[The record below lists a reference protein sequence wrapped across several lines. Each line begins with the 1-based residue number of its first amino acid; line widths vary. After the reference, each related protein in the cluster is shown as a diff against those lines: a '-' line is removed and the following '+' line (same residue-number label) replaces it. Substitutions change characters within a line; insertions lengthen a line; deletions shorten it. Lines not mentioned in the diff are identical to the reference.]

1 MHGHRHRRRRKHG
14 KAFGF
19 NGLKPAS
26 KDSGSTSQSS
36 ADKPSTSS
44 APSQS

>member
-1 MHGHRHRRRRKHG
+1 MSRHRRRRKHG

-26 KDSGSTSQSS
+26 KDSSTKSQSS
-36 ADKPSTSS
+36 AS
-44 APSQS
+44 APSAPSASSNS

>member
-1 MHGHRHRRRRKHG
+1 MSRHRRRRKHG

-26 KDSGSTSQSS
+26 KDSSTKSESS
-36 ADKPSTSS
+36 ASASS
-44 APSQS
+44 ASSASSKS

>member
-1 MHGHRHRRRRKHG
+1 MSRHRRRRKHG

-26 KDSGSTSQSS
+26 KDSSTKSESSASASSASSAGSQS
-36 ADKPSTSS
+36 
-44 APSQS
+44 